1 MPQWFHFFAS
11 IYSIV
16 HFYDF
21 LFHFYLPETFGQ
33 CHMRKENW
41 LGCWCLS
48 VNGDSMTSSSTTT
61 APTSTASVEAT
72 MASNINTTTTEMS
85 MTMDQPLQEQ
95 QNDND
100 GNNNEAN
107 DSNNNVGLLA
117 LTINNTSSTTATPT
131 PLVAASTPT
140 TTDASATP
148 VTTTSAAEAASSMTT
163 LMVPRPPALPP
174 RPPNL
179 VLPHAGAVPRQPQLP
194 YTIMQQGKSKR
205 KKKLFFS
212 ICRRR
217 RTPICM
223 VVWKWTE
230 TSCTHIVLKD
240 LAFDH
245 IFSFEVNFTYKK
257 NFPQKLLLF
266 LSMYLGS
273 SYKYMFL
280 SMKVF
285 CCWKFYYY
293 LHQDT
298 CDFTVQSAYTP
309 QWAKNGKI
317 AIQGR
322 CLCDWKQCFLIYSYL
337 KCYLL
342 Q

>member
-1 MPQWFHFFAS
+1 
-11 IYSIV
+11 
-16 HFYDF
+16 
-21 LFHFYLPETFGQ
+21 
-33 CHMRKENW
+33 
-41 LGCWCLS
+41 
-48 VNGDSMTSSSTTT
+48 
-61 APTSTASVEAT
+61 

-205 KKKLFFS
+205 RKNLFFQFVEREEHLS
-212 ICRRR
+212 LWQYENE
-217 RTPICM
+217 PYD
-223 VVWKWTE
+223 
-230 TSCTHIVLKD
+230 LKD

-245 IFSFEVNFTYKK
+245 FFSFEVNFTYKK
-257 NFPQKLLLF
+257 NIPQKLLLF
-266 LSMYLGS
+266 LCVYLGS

-285 CCWKFYYY
+285 CC
-293 LHQDT
+293 
-298 CDFTVQSAYTP
+298 
-309 QWAKNGKI
+309 
-317 AIQGR
+317 
-322 CLCDWKQCFLIYSYL
+322 
-337 KCYLL
+337 
-342 Q
+342 